1 VSSFEDA
8 QEIGVVGSPSTTSE
22 ILLDVVGEAGR
33 HSLVGAM
40 VLLEQ
45 EMEGRTECA
54 LGTVTEV
61 TTRNQWHENTAMRG
75 VIATHGKLLALSG
88 RADVKG
94 ADVNVQAVYAD
105 SEEGIWVPAGSTLSM
120 SPTTGTSVVRVT
132 DQILQQLACTSEND
146 NIFYLGDIYRM
157 PEVRLPLNPSDFSGA
172 RGAFHAGVFG
182 PSGVGKSVFTT
193 YYIAGQLRHH
203 DLGVL
208 IIDPQG
214 QFSGE
219 RGFTFSLQEF
229 ARLQRREVI
238 RKSLSTEIRL
248 PQDKGLLCEL
258 LAKTPFFRNGL
269 QFRYAPALEAAL
281 LACEEKLDSI
291 TRWSERPIDEILR
304 ELLVGM
310 RDAAFNSDIYKDVK
324 FDKIS
329 GDIKPEGSGYKLI
342 MALAEAIDRK
352 GNRWDRLMRYF
363 APIGSLFSATGPGG
377 ETRTGMQRL
386 LHLAFER
393 QDDGTPRRMI
403 VLNMSFTAPKNAD
416 EETLS
421 MIKQLNSE
429 STKARVLRTLFDNL
443 ERIAAD
449 DYQKG
454 EKLLNTMI
462 VFDEAWRYAPR
473 SASDPE
479 VKSLAEQLAGYARE
493 TRKYG
498 VGWMY
503 VLQSPHSLHP
513 DVWDQLKSGFRA
525 LGYGLTGAD
534 LELIR
539 AQVDKPESIGLYRSF
554 TQPSETNRQYPFML
568 VGAISPLSFT
578 MAPLFTTVY
587 SDYAAWVK
595 ANESWAPRR
604 AIEAELNPRTGRFT
618 RKSESPLEASVNWS
632 VFEDPEMRSTTTGDP
647 SSSADEFI

>member
-1 VSSFEDA
+1 MSSFDDA

-22 ILLDVVGEAGR
+22 VMLDVVGDAGR
-33 HSLVGAM
+33 QPLVGAM

-45 EMEGRTECA
+45 EMEGKTECA
-54 LGTVTEV
+54 LGTVTEI

-94 ADVNVQAVYAD
+94 ADVNVQAVYANNED
-105 SEEGIWVPAGSTLSM
+105 GNWAPAGSTLSM
-120 SPTTGTSVVRVT
+120 SPTTGASVIRVT
-132 DQILQQLACTSEND
+132 DQILQELACTSKDESV
-146 NIFYLGDIYRM
+146 FYLGDIYRM
-157 PEVRLPLNPSDFSGA
+157 PGVRLPLNPSDFSGA

-182 PSGVGKSVFTT
+182 PSGVGKSVFTA
-193 YYIAGQLRHH
+193 YYIAGQLRHR

-214 QFSGE
+214 QFSGG
-219 RGFTFSLQEF
+219 RGFTFSLQEV
-229 ARLQRREVI
+229 ARLQGRQVI
-238 RKSLSTEIRL
+238 KKSLSTEIRL

-269 QFRYAPALEAAL
+269 QFRYQPALEAAL
-281 LACEEKLDSI
+281 LACEEALENTTLWADKPVDKVL
-291 TRWSERPIDEILR
+291 EA
-304 ELLVGM
+304 LLKGM
-310 RDAAFNSDIYKDVK
+310 QSAVAAGDIYKDLNY
-324 FDKIS
+324 DKKTHEMI
-329 GDIKPEGSGYKLI
+329 PQGSGYKLFV
-342 MALAEAIDRK
+342 ALDEALNRA
-352 GNRWDRLMRYF
+352 GGRWDRLMRYF
-363 APIGSLFSATGPGG
+363 GPIGSLFSPTGPGG
-377 ETRTGMQRL
+377 ESRMRMGHL
-386 LHLAFER
+386 LHQAFER
-393 QDDGTPRRMI
+393 QGGGVPRRMI
-403 VLNMSFTAPKNAD
+403 VLNMAFTAPSGAD
-416 EETLS
+416 DETVD
-421 MIKQLNSE
+421 MIKKLNSE
-429 STKARVLRTLFDNL
+429 STKARILRTLFDNL

-473 SASDPE
+473 SASEPE
-479 VKSLAEQLAGYARE
+479 IKSLAEQLAGYARE

-503 VLQSPHSLHP
+503 VLQSPHTLHP

-539 AQVDKPESIGLYRSF
+539 AQVDKPESISLYRSF
-554 TQPSETNRQYPFML
+554 TQPSKSNRQYPFML

-587 SDYAAWVK
+587 FDYEAWVE
-595 ANESWAPRR
+595 ANKEWVPSR
-604 AIEAELNPRTGRFT
+604 AIEAETDPETGRFT
-618 RKSESPLEASVNWS
+618 RKSSPSPDLFAQRNSVDISWVQSAPGDDNSEA
-632 VFEDPEMRSTTTGDP
+632 DG
-647 SSSADEFI
+647 EFM